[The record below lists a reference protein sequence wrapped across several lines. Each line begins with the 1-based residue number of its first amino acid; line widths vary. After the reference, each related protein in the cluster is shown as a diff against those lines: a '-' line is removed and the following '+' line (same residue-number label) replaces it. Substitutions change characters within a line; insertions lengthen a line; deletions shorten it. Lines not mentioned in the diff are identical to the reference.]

1 MQKHV
6 FITDP
11 KKLRAA
17 ANNIPDIEGNPKAR
31 FVSQVLVFSHAGNL
45 LTLLKKRER
54 SGPAW
59 DLPGGGVEPGES
71 FLQAAHRELGEELK
85 LNPPKNYIPF
95 SLRHENITSAAG
107 LTDYIAMTFL
117 TTMREEIS
125 PMVDC
130 EEHIAH
136 QWSSWRHSLD
146 LTDKTRRFQAFSEED
161 LVRQQTVQNIA
172 ALAKTLKPLSVSR
185 TISAMP
191 PHPSQLPSLEG

>member
-59 DLPGGGVEPGES
+59 DLPGGGVEPGRDCGPTHHLKRHWAVGAVRA
-71 FLQAAHRELGEELK
+71 LQSR
-85 LNPPKNYIPF
+85 
-95 SLRHENITSAAG
+95 
-107 LTDYIAMTFL
+107 
-117 TTMREEIS
+117 
-125 PMVDC
+125 
-130 EEHIAH
+130 
-136 QWSSWRHSLD
+136 
-146 LTDKTRRFQAFSEED
+146 
-161 LVRQQTVQNIA
+161 RQQRGVTD
-172 ALAKTLKPLSVSR
+172 
-185 TISAMP
+185 
-191 PHPSQLPSLEG
+191 